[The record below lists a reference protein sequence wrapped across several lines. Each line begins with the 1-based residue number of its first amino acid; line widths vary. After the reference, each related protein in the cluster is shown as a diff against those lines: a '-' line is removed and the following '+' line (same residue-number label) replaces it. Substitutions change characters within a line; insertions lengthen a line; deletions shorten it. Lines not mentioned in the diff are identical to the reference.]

1 MDESPRDRLASVAT
15 RVPIKSKSPFEDEPL
30 PPPPK
35 NNNNDSSEDENEID
49 LRERLLR
56 EKAIKSMRRRQL
68 SNNYDDMNTTKT
80 TSDRIVYET
89 Q

>member
-1 MDESPRDRLASVAT
+1 E
-15 RVPIKSKSPFEDEPL
+15 IKHQ
-30 PPPPK
+30 
-35 NNNNDSSEDENEID
+35 NNSQSEDENEID

-68 SNNYDDMNTTKT
+68 TTTTTNNNNTDVHTKT
-80 TSDRIVYET
+80 TNDRIVYET

>member
-1 MDESPRDRLASVAT
+1 MLEDARVDGVESIST
-15 RVPIKSKSPFEDEPL
+15 RVSIVAQQ
-30 PPPPK
+30 
-35 NNNNDSSEDENEID
+35 NNNIQSEDENEID

-68 SNNYDDMNTTKT
+68 TNNNNDTQPRVTT
-80 TSDRIVYET
+80 DRFVYET